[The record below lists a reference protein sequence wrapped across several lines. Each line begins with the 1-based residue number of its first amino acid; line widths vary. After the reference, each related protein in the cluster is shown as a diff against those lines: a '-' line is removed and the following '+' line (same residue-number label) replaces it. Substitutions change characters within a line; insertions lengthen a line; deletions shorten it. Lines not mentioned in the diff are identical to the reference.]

1 MNSSLPNT
9 VKNWFRS
16 FVHEQQDIEEEQTQE
31 IVDER
36 AVEAPEP
43 EWIPPEPLR
52 HDRGKRISELC
63 KAQDWY
69 TDWYKRWVAELKEP
83 TRFHRK
89 QWEFVYVMQS
99 LWERSCIAYGKKGL
113 VFAVG
118 TEPLPSVFA
127 NYGCDILATD
137 IFPEVGA
144 EKGWT
149 VADQLCYGIES
160 LNKKGLC
167 DDATLRRHVQYRAVD
182 MNDIPDDLRD
192 FDFNW
197 SSCSFEHLGSI
208 EKGLSFLKNQLKT
221 LKPGGWAVHTTEYN
235 VSSEELTL
243 DNDNTVI
250 FRRKDLEKLADELRR
265 EGHYVEPFD
274 FSMGAFPEDYAV
286 DYLPH
291 KQEVHL
297 KLQINEFIVT
307 SVGLIIRKAE
317 G

>member
-1 MNSSLPNT
+1 MNSSLPHT

-16 FVHEQQDIEEEQTQE
+16 FVNGQQEIVDEKTPD

-36 AVEAPEP
+36 AVTAPEP

-69 TDWYKRWVAELKEP
+69 TDWYKRWVAEIKEP
-83 TRFHRK
+83 ARFHRK

-149 VADQLCYGIES
+149 VADQLCFGVES
-160 LNKKGLC
+160 LNKRGLC
-167 DDATLRRHVQYRAVD
+167 DDATLLRHVQYRAVD
-182 MNDIPDDLRD
+182 MNDIPDDLKD

-208 EKGLSFLKNQLKT
+208 EKGLTFLKNQLKT
-221 LKPGGWAVHTTEYN
+221 LKPGAWAVHTTEYN
-235 VSSEELTL
+235 VSSEEQTL

-250 FRRKDLEKLADELRR
+250 FRKKDLEKLADELRS

-297 KLQINEFIVT
+297 KLQINEFVVT